1 MRKNSMS
8 DRPMSFE
15 TNTID
20 APRIHYERV
29 VYDTL
34 RILWKHKP
42 LVTAVLGIALAAL
55 SVALVLIAPRYTGEA
70 MIRLD
75 FTRDETIAG
84 EKVQST
90 AAVDAAAV
98 VDSAARIIRS
108 RAVVSAVVSALGL
121 DNDPAYTRLSLP
133 ARALSSV
140 SWLFGGRA
148 PTPRDLAVARLV
160 SQTTVTNDPR
170 SYLITVA
177 VTAPDPKRA
186 AQLAN
191 WVASEYLRGRLREQA
206 IEAYAVA
213 EREMAA
219 LSSVFGP
226 HHPSYLNGR
235 VKLGR
240 LKAALAAASEG
251 VVTEDTE
258 GVVTQNMVRFAAGQ
272 SLLPAEVVMAP
283 SGPNAML
290 LFALTIF
297 AGLAVGILLS
307 LLAERWSVPLP
318 AILLALSPALLAG
331 RGLSWW
337 RNLVRSS

>member
-1 MRKNSMS
+1 MPKKSMS
-8 DRPMSFE
+8 LE
-15 TNTID
+15 KNEIGT
-20 APRIHYERV
+20 PRIHYERV

-34 RILWKHKP
+34 RILWRHKS
-42 LVTAVLGIALAAL
+42 LVAAVLGIALAAL
-55 SVALVLIAPRYTGEA
+55 SLALVLITPRYTGEA
-70 MIRLD
+70 MIQLD
-75 FTRDETIAG
+75 FTRDETVAG
-84 EKVQST
+84 AKVQST

-98 VDSAARIIRS
+98 VDSTARIIRS
-108 RAVVSAVVSALGL
+108 RGTASAVVSALGL
-121 DNDPAYTRLSLP
+121 DNDPAYARMSLP

-140 SWLFGGRA
+140 SWLFGVRA
-148 PTPRDLAVARLV
+148 PTPRDLAVARLM

-226 HHPSYLNGR
+226 RHPSYLNGLA
-235 VKLGR
+235 KLGR
-240 LKAALAAASEG
+240 LKAGLAAAREA
-251 VVTEDTE
+251 VVAEE
-258 GVVTQNMVRFAAGQ
+258 REAVVAQDMVRFAAGQ
-272 SLLPAEVVMAP
+272 SLLPAEPVMVP
-283 SGPNAML
+283 SGPNAMF

-297 AGLAVGILLS
+297 AGLAIGTLLS